1 MSQCHCSIFHSANRS
16 RGSRFAESW
25 HYKALD
31 ASVSAGVV
39 GLNEPEKSHG
49 FGPCCSMGTAHW
61 VCRYGAESEKWLQSF
76 TAGQFFSLTPYY
88 LFIVMHPCSAFK
100 HHLLLPLPHLHL
112 HLRLQPE
119 SGKTS
124 CVARF
129 LQPSYFSLNVWK
141 YSLCVSTRRHI
152 FYVPIGGL
160 IGRMCLQGVG
170 WPGTWYGRKQHDRWP
185 VWQKEYGVL
194 ATVN

>member
-1 MSQCHCSIFHSANRS
+1 MSQSHCSIFHSANRS

-25 HYKALD
+25 QYKALD
-31 ASVSAGVV
+31 ASVSARRGKAEWAWEIAR
-39 GLNEPEKSHG
+39 LW
-49 FGPCCSMGTAHW
+49 PCCSTGMAHW
-61 VCRYGAESEKWLQSF
+61 VCRYGVESEKWLQSF
-76 TAGQFFSLTPYY
+76 TAGQFFFLTPCY
-88 LFIVMHPCSAFK
+88 LFIVMHPCPVFK

-119 SGKTS
+119 SDKTS
-124 CVARF
+124 CVTHF
-129 LQPSYFSLNVWK
+129 LQPLYFSLNMWK
-141 YSLCVSTRRHI
+141 YSLCVSLRGHI
-152 FYVPIGGL
+152 FYVPVGRL
-160 IGRMCLQGVG
+160 IGQMCLQGVG